1 MVEKWCRMKCRLTD
15 WHLEPILIIISIHG
29 FEDFISY
36 PRCRSLAGHHLK
48 LISSSDTGPGDF
60 QWLSRQSSLPASCP
74 APPLSGGP
82 APPLSPRTPPV
93 LSGTLGLPSG
103 TSCTIN
109 GTSCTNLYLMY
120 HWWFYLLF
128 CTSSEKSHS
137 KVYPPVCIR
146 IEHPLLYPQWLAPK
160 LQGTTSKL
168 PRRPVGTNPKISL
181 PEETNLDR
189 MGHGVSPAWHLV
201 HCHQRWK
208 WCLLDL
214 TKTSFNLLPPWRSHI
229 CKYKHKLQQ
238 FVCEEWASV
247 EFIQ

>member
-1 MVEKWCRMKCRLTD
+1 MVEKWCRMKCRLTG

-36 PRCRSLAGHHLK
+36 PRCRSLAGFWIVAT
-48 LISSSDTGPGDF
+48 ISNSF
-60 QWLSRQSSLPASCP
+60 PA
-74 APPLSGGP
+74 
-82 APPLSPRTPPV
+82 RTPDPVISNDSVVRARCQHPVRHLHYQEVQHLHYLPKHLLFSQVPSAYHPV
-93 LSGTLGLPSG
+93 LHVPTFTL
-103 TSCTIN
+103 CTIDD
-109 GTSCTNLYLMY
+109 SI
-120 HWWFYLLF
+120 F
-128 CTSSEKSHS
+128 SSVPSVKNPSHS
-137 KVYPPVCIR
+137 KVYPPVC

>member
-1 MVEKWCRMKCRLTD
+1 MQIDRLTLGTNID
-15 WHLEPILIIISIHG
+15 HYLDPWFWKLHILSQMSIIGWTPSQTHFQLGHRTRWFPMTQSSELVASILSG
-29 FEDFISY
+29 TSIIRRSY
-36 PRCRSLAGHHLK
+36 PRL
-48 LISSSDTGPGDF
+48 
-60 QWLSRQSSLPASCP
+60 
-74 APPLSGGP
+74 
-82 APPLSPRTPPV
+82 
-93 LSGTLGLPSG
+93 
-103 TSCTIN
+103 TIR
-109 GTSCTNLYLMY
+109 YLMY
-120 HWWFYLLF
+120 NQWHLMYRPLPL
-128 CTSSEKSHS
+128 CTIDDSIFSSVPSVKNPSHS
-137 KVYPPVCIR
+137 KVYPPVC

-201 HCHQRWK
+201 HCHQPWK